1 MATTDSTQPL
11 IAAFVFGI
19 LFNTASAGFILYL
32 KGHGSAIFRD
42 GLRLAL
48 IIFLATSGLWA
59 LVGFIS
65 TLLAPTASS
74 QCQTAV
80 IISTLFDQVARTAIQ
95 QFLVWAVAKD
105 GTSSV
110 LGKIQQFQVL
120 ARFIVGMVFVAET
133 RPQFNSTCVPAS
145 NLAPIAIVVIALD
158 AVMLVTLAIRA
169 LSSDNSGQ
177 DGGKRKAILL
187 TITALAVWMGTSV
200 TLLLGLRTI
209 DLLLRTTVPA
219 AGLFI
224 LVALVTVFVGILGAG
239 REIRQQPPVSPT
251 PQNYNR
257 NRDLSTADTD
267 DYPPSRYAELKGAE
281 TTITTFPNENAQVD
295 ENGLPTL
302 TRPITGVVGIGG
314 VPVQGQL
321 FPPMR
326 PQRENDAP
334 QMPPKRL
341 VDVKNQGSKSK
352 KGAGKLAISNPIPA
366 ETTDMQDALNK
377 IPTIDL
383 ATAWKNEKERRA
395 VNTQVRNSATL
406 ARNPSTTL
414 IASRPA
420 PQPPQN
426 VAKDEKEEKDDMSRF
441 PSISGK
447 DGYPIDRLRSTHE
460 AEHTDEALSVGGNA
474 SSSTGVQLSPG
485 NEEAVRRRSPRQAT
499 SSVNTPSFK
508 PVTPGQP
515 VRIPI
520 PRPRPPPVEE
530 EKSPEPVKTPLQR
543 RPTTGLPSNPRARS
557 TRRVSEEEKEEKEKG
572 NERQETVMFINSIVY
587 DDPSYV
593 NDIIQGATKTPSGP
607 PDSGESILERPR
619 PIRRMSD
626 TDRQVFPSEPM
637 HRRSKSGG
645 SVASRKSILQSV
657 PGSPTDLPPLPPPPK
672 SAGSIQRP
680 HPNDTKSMTFD
691 EKMTLLYPPSTTTS
705 PAEAPSDMKRKSSVP
720 SLPPLPMAF
729 RKNMPS
735 QEEETNMNAGR
746 MVGEEKR
753 DTTTTGDRSS
763 IRTQSI
769 LGEEDDTNKRYTQN
783 SARDGTKRSSSP
795 VLPAV
800 KFSRASG
807 ASDAKT
813 QFSTNWGSVHSPVA
827 PIDIQQA
834 WVCPKETYIKTQGRP
849 PVPSAVSGVGEE
861 VMTVMLD
868 TASEE
873 EGEADNRKSFFFED
887 DDEKSL
893 PDESKTEAPRQ
904 SQWHRRV
911 GDECLSF
918 SERKDKVR
926 SRMMP
931 PPPPLLL
938 NGIGTKKA
946 IMIPAPEPSPLESPE
961 AAIQIIQAQLKKF
974 EQPNRDSVESTGR
987 RIALLENL
995 EQEMGMQ
1002 ENRWHSLQNN
1012 INRDSVSTTNDTPVK
1027 ESAPESITEST
1038 TSASSSTRSL
1048 VAERI
1053 ADRRASRRAR
1063 MASLSGST
1071 SREQS
1076 TERPSS
1082 QNSDSRKSTAWQVRL
1097 AEAQS
1102 QYSEHA
1108 NDLLQKRNNLNF
1120 LSVTQSAD
1128 LGSPTPPET
1137 DESETESDS
1146 VLRNLAKQPV
1156 QPVVEVNSLW
1166 TLSPQQPEHSSNQ
1179 LWMSPLPKEVKPFPE
1194 LPGLTVRPALR
1205 KTSEPLMIESS
1216 SLWQKPTKTRSA
1228 RTAGLW
1234 TKAVPKERPVPQKV
1248 MVRQTTQRPPRRTKR
1263 ITALPDIIESPKP
1276 LPEKR
1281 GTLGIFQFPWGQKS
1295 DNATIPVLPQ
1305 QPRMFMAMPGTMTSG
1320 GPRSMPGTMSSGGAR
1335 PTAALEARAQ
1345 EVQESEESGYS
1356 SSFFDDYEEED
1367 SGDNLN
1373 DDDYYDSGDDFD
1385 ETTLW
1390 EIASLLKTDEGL
1402 PGRDSLTLPTMG
1414 GASLDEYESEMSPA
1428 FERIYGDE
1436 YSGLDAVYDDSEPA
1450 AQAMESAPRAQDLWV
1465 PKAPAA
1471 ATRELGLPQPDGN
1484 TWASYMP
1491 DESGIVRP
1499 QSRVVELAP
1508 IESDNLWGSAPVTP
1522 AKPAALKSSKAK
1534 ATTWTP
1540 AAEKAVPSY
1549 GLPQPIQSVWAS
1561 YLPAESEPK
1570 RNPPRF
1576 EEPAPLESDELWSSE
1591 KDMDFQMDDYLWA
1604 PVFKVRNISQS
1615 RSVSPPVAPL
1625 APLALKAPEAPVA
1638 PLALKAP
1645 EAPVAPLALKATKTP
1660 AAQEVAAKTVNA
1672 MWTPSAASASPAY
1685 GLQQPIASVWASYIP
1700 SEEGMIRAQSRKEE
1714 IRPIQSTKLWSPK
1727 TKSVSKTMLWS
1738 KPSVQEEQ
1746 TFGLAQPDTAVWASY
1761 IPSNAGMTRTQ
1772 SRREEIQPI
1781 QSTSLWSLKTESAPK
1796 TMMWSKPSVQEQQTF
1811 GLSQPDAAVWQSYL
1825 PEQMETTRAQPRF
1838 EEMPTIESYNLWMP
1852 QEVEFASSTG
1862 LLWSESAE
1870 SAALLS
1876 LVPTPAAAPVATPKP
1891 EARQVAA
1898 PVAAAPRQ
1906 VSVSLWDQPAAVVA
1920 STESE
1925 GLFDAS
1931 APRVDYRRTSKLP
1944 AAIAMTTKPRSSH
1957 EPLPQLTSQQLWVAA
1972 PRSVEEPN
1980 ETRMWAP
1987 LSGSSSL
1994 AAPASSTVASAGLF
2008 KLDSERTIYRTTD
2021 AEPAA
2026 LHMTRKPRQINT
2038 AVPTIES
2045 SRMWSPTA
2053 NTRVELDWITIST
2066 IRPRSPSLLSVASSN
2081 STMSSPTTDSSSV
2094 RTTATKASTA
2104 PSVAE
2109 SERSEFSLRGWFGRK
2124 NKKSESDLPKLPEQP
2139 ELPKNLDEQLRLDEP
2154 LPIKNLDEEI
2164 VIKNLD
2170 EGFVVKN
2177 LDEELVVKNLDA
2189 VAPAKP
2195 VYRPTRQQYRQPVA
2209 YRGNWDA
2216 ALSEAISASYPNT
2229 RFALVH
2235 ASEAQWDEALQAAIK
2250 ASGPTQRVKRSNS
2263 SPKQW
2268 SQALAQAIA
2277 ASYPDKRFSR
2287 GQIPYSQWEDE
2298 LREAIARS
2306 KRHAAFDSSKRHPVF
2321 MATTLMTDAQTV
2333 HPAAIGYT
2341 YDVAS
2346 RHPVLMGSA
2355 TSATS
2360 ENAHP
2365 AMPRPAKKQQ
2375 QQQIPQK
2382 QQTSPARPFTPPR
2395 PLSRGGKV
2403 AALAGRI
2410 SFLNESSR
2418 PASVVVP
2425 PMPRASVMLKP
2436 AAAIEPAAPQ
2446 PQVAPLSLSKK
2457 KMPSML
2463 WSKPAQS
2470 AARPQGLM
2478 WTAPSVHRASSA
2490 PSSLQASTSERPQR
2504 KASLPSSSIEVGADF
2519 GAQGMWQR
2527 SAQTQSRGRNWLE
2540 GAHKHTSKV
2549 QLRY

>member
-1 MATTDSTQPL
+1 MATTDSIQPL
-11 IAAFVFGI
+11 IAAFAFGI
-19 LFNTASAGFILYL
+19 LFNTASAGFILYF

-74 QCQTAV
+74 QCQIAV
-80 IISTLFDQVARTAIQ
+80 IISSLFDQVARTAIQ
-95 QFLVWAVAKD
+95 QSLVWAVAKE
-105 GTSSV
+105 GTPSL

-120 ARFIVGMVFVAET
+120 ARFIVGMVFVGET

-145 NLAPIAIVVIALD
+145 NLTAIAIVVIALD

-169 LSSDNSGQ
+169 LSSDNSNQ
-177 DGGKRKAILL
+177 NAGKRKAILF

-209 DLLLRTTVPA
+209 DLLLRTTIPA
-219 AGLFI
+219 IGLFI
-224 LVALVTVFVGILGAG
+224 LTALVTVFVGVLGAG
-239 REIRQQPPVSPT
+239 KESRQQPPVSPT

-257 NRDLSTADTD
+257 NRDISTADSD
-267 DYPPSRYAELKGAE
+267 DYPPSRYAELKGPE
-281 TTITTFPNENAQVD
+281 TTVTTFSNENVKRD
-295 ENGLPTL
+295 ENGLPL
-302 TRPITGVVGIGG
+302 ISRPITGVTGLGG

-326 PQRENDAP
+326 PARDDDAP
-334 QMPPKRL
+334 RMPPQRL
-341 VDVKNQGSKSK
+341 IDVKTQNNKSK

-366 ETTDMQDALNK
+366 ETPDMQDALNK

-395 VNTQVRNSATL
+395 VTTQVRNSTSQ
-406 ARNPSTTL
+406 ARDATTL

-420 PQPPQN
+420 PRPPQN
-426 VAKDEKEEKDDMSRF
+426 AFPAEKDDKEQNVETNSF

-447 DGYPIDRLRSTHE
+447 DGYPIDRLQSQQVPQS
-460 AEHTDEALSVGGNA
+460 DEALSVGGNA
-474 SSSTGVQLSPG
+474 SSSSGVQLSPG
-485 NEEAVRRRSPRQAT
+485 NEEAVRRRSPRQTT
-499 SSVNTPSFK
+499 SSARTPSFK

-530 EKSPEPVKTPLQR
+530 EKAPEPVKTPLQR

-557 TRRVSEEEKEEKEKG
+557 TRRKSDEEKDGKEEGK
-572 NERQETVMFINSIVY
+572 ERQETVMFINSIIY
-587 DDPSYV
+587 DDPNFV
-593 NDIIQGATKTPSGP
+593 NDIIQGASKTPGGP
-607 PDSGESILERPR
+607 PNSGDSAASRGSILDRPR

-645 SVASRKSILQSV
+645 SVVSRKSILQSV
-657 PGSPTDLPPLPPPPK
+657 PGSPAQLPPLPPPPK

-720 SLPPLPMAF
+720 SLPPLPYAF
-729 RKNMPS
+729 RNGKTSPKKEVNMD
-735 QEEETNMNAGR
+735 AGI
-746 MVGEEKR
+746 GLDEEK
-753 DTTTTGDRSS
+753 TTSDRSS
-763 IRTQSI
+763 LRTQSI
-769 LGEEDDTNKRYTQN
+769 LGEDDGANQRYTQN
-783 SARDGTKRSSSP
+783 SVRDGTKRSSSP

-827 PIDIQQA
+827 PIDVQKA
-834 WVCPKETYIKTQGRP
+834 RLCPRELYIKNQGRA
-849 PVPSAVSGVGEE
+849 PVPSAISGTGEE

-868 TASEE
+868 TEPEDS
-873 EGEADNRKSFFFED
+873 ADNRQSFFLED
-887 DDEKSL
+887 DDDKSL
-893 PDESKTEAPRQ
+893 PDAPKAEEPRQ

-938 NGIGTKKA
+938 NGIGKKKA

-961 AAIQIIQAQLKKF
+961 AAIQTIQAQLKKF
-974 EQPNRDSVESTGR
+974 EEPNRDSVESTGR

-1002 ENRWHSLQNN
+1002 ENMWHTLHNN
-1012 INRDSVSTTNDTPVK
+1012 INRESVSTTQDSPVK
-1027 ESAPESITEST
+1027 ESGPEF
-1038 TSASSSTRSL
+1038 TSVDSVSQPTSTRSSI
-1048 VAERI
+1048 AE
-1053 ADRRASRRAR
+1053 RRASRRAR
-1063 MASLSGST
+1063 MSSLSSSL

-1082 QNSDSRKSTAWQVRL
+1082 QNSDSRKSTVWQVRL
-1097 AEAQS
+1097 AEAHS
-1102 QYSEHA
+1102 QYMEHSS
-1108 NDLLQKRNNLNF
+1108 NLLQRRSNLNF
-1120 LSVTQSAD
+1120 LSVSQQASAD

-1137 DESETESDS
+1137 DESESEADS
-1146 VLRNLAKQPV
+1146 ILRNLARQPV
-1156 QPVVEVNSLW
+1156 QPVTEVNYLW
-1166 TLSPQQPEHSSNQ
+1166 SLSPQQPESPSSQ
-1179 LWMSPLPKEVKPFPE
+1179 LWMSPLHKEDKPFPE
-1194 LPGLTVRPALR
+1194 LPGLSVRPALR
-1205 KTSEPLMIESS
+1205 KTSEPLKIEST
-1216 SLWQKPTKTRSA
+1216 SLWQKPMESTST

-1234 TKAVPKERPVPQKV
+1234 TKAVHKERPVPKKI
-1248 MVRQTTQRPPRRTKR
+1248 MVRPTTQRPPRRTKR

-1295 DNATIPVLPQ
+1295 DNATIPVVPQ
-1305 QPRMFMAMPGTMTSG
+1305 MQPRMFMAMPGTMASG
-1320 GPRSMPGTMSSGGAR
+1320 GPRSMPGTMSSGGGR
-1335 PTAALEARAQ
+1335 LSAALEARAE
-1345 EVQESEESGYS
+1345 EVQESEETGYS

-1367 SGDNLN
+1367 SGDNVD

-1390 EIASLLKTDEGL
+1390 EIASLLKTDSGL

-1414 GASLDEYESEMSPA
+1414 GASLDEYESEMSPD
-1428 FERIYGDE
+1428 FERMYGEE
-1436 YSGLDAVYDDSEPA
+1436 YSGMDAVPDDSVPIT
-1450 AQAMESAPRAQDLWV
+1450 QALATTSHAQDLWV
-1465 PKAPAA
+1465 PKAPAVSN
-1471 ATRELGLPQPDGN
+1471 RQLGLPQPDRD
-1484 TWASYMP
+1484 TWASYMS
-1491 DESGIVRP
+1491 DDSDIIRP
-1499 QSRVVELAP
+1499 QSRLVELAP
-1508 IESDNLWGSAPVTP
+1508 IESENLWGSAPVS
-1522 AKPAALKSSKAK
+1522 SSKAAPAQTLQPT

-1540 AAEKAVPSY
+1540 ATEKAVPSY
-1549 GLPQPIQSVWAS
+1549 GLPQPTQSIWAS

-1576 EEPAPLESDELWSSE
+1576 EDAAPLESNELWSPAQ
-1591 KDMDFQMDDYLWA
+1591 DMDFQMDDYLWA
-1604 PVFKVRNISQS
+1604 PVFKVKNVTQP
-1615 RSVSPPVAPL
+1615 RSMSPPAAPVSPVTPLPTL
-1625 APLALKAPEAPVA
+1625 APVTYVPPEAP
-1638 PLALKAP
+1638 KAKQ
-1645 EAPVAPLALKATKTP
+1645 VATK
-1660 AAQEVAAKTVNA
+1660 AVDA
-1672 MWTPSAASASPAY
+1672 MWTPSASSTSPVY
-1685 GLQQPIASVWASYIP
+1685 GLPQPIASVWASYIP
-1700 SEEGMIRAQSRKEE
+1700 SGEGMLRAQSRKEE
-1714 IRPIQSTKLWSPK
+1714 IQPIQSTKLWSPK
-1727 TKSVSKTMLWS
+1727 TEAVAKTMLWS
-1738 KPSVQEEQ
+1738 KPSVQKKQ
-1746 TFGLAQPDTAVWASY
+1746 TFGLPQPDTAVWTSY
-1761 IPSNAGMTRTQ
+1761 VPSNIGMTRTQ

-1781 QSTSLWSLKTESAPK
+1781 ESTKLWSLKTENAPK
-1796 TMMWSKPSVQEQQTF
+1796 TMMWSKPQVQEQKTF
-1811 GLSQPDAAVWQSYL
+1811 GLAQPDSAVWQSYM
-1825 PEQMETTRAQPRF
+1825 PQQTEMTRPQPRF
-1838 EEMPTIESYNLWMP
+1838 EEMPSIESYNLWMP

-1876 LVPTPAAAPVATPKP
+1876 LIPASASAPVAKPVATPVAQP
-1891 EARQVAA
+1891 EAQQATA
-1898 PVAAAPRQ
+1898 
-1906 VSVSLWDQPAAVVA
+1906 SLWDQPAAIVA
-1920 STESE
+1920 SSETE

-1931 APRVDYRRTSKLP
+1931 APRADYRRTSKLP
-1944 AAIAMTTKPRSSH
+1944 AAISMTTKPRTSH
-1957 EPLPQLTSQQLWVAA
+1957 EPLPQLTSQHLWVA
-1972 PRSVEEPN
+1972 PRSEERSN
-1980 ETRMWAP
+1980 GEGLWA
-1987 LSGSSSL
+1987 LSSGFASL
-1994 AAPASSTVASAGLF
+1994 STPASTAGLF
-2008 KLDSERTIYRTTD
+2008 KLDAERTTYRTTD

-2026 LHMTRKPRQINT
+2026 LHMTRKPRQITT

-2045 SRMWSPTA
+2045 SRMWSPSAT
-2053 NTRVELDWITIST
+2053 TVVELDWITIST
-2066 IRPRSPSLLSVASSN
+2066 IRPRSPSLASVASTN
-2081 STMSSPTTDSSSV
+2081 STVSSPTTDTSSV

-2109 SERSEFSLRGWFGRK
+2109 SAQSGFSLRGWFGRK
-2124 NKKSESDLPKLPEQP
+2124 KKSESDIPKLPEQP
-2139 ELPKNLDEQLRLDEP
+2139 ELPKVPELPEEFVVKNLDEELRLDEP
-2154 LPIKNLDEEI
+2154 LPIKNLDEEF
-2164 VIKNLD
+2164 VVNNLD
-2170 EGFVVKN
+2170 V
-2177 LDEELVVKNLDA
+2177 
-2189 VAPAKP
+2189 VAPTKP
-2195 VYRPTRQQYRQPVA
+2195 VYIPTRQQYRQPVA
-2209 YRGNWDA
+2209 FRGNWDA
-2216 ALSEAISASYPNT
+2216 ALSEAIAASYPNT

-2235 ASEAQWDEALQAAIK
+2235 ASESQWDEALQAAIK
-2250 ASGPTQRVKRSNS
+2250 ASGPTPRVKRSNS

-2306 KRHAAFDSSKRHPVF
+2306 KRSAAFDASKRHPVF
-2321 MATTLMTDAQTV
+2321 MASSLLTNAQDV
-2333 HPAAIGYT
+2333 HPAAVGYT
-2341 YDVAS
+2341 YDSAC
-2346 RHPVLMGSA
+2346 RHPVFFGSA
-2355 TSATS
+2355 TSTTS
-2360 ENAHP
+2360 ETAHP
-2365 AMPRPAKKQQ
+2365 AMPKLVQQKQQ
-2375 QQQIPQK
+2375 QKEQK
-2382 QQTSPARPFTPPR
+2382 TQSRPFTPPR

-2418 PASVVVP
+2418 PASIV
-2425 PMPRASVMLKP
+2425 PMPRMSVMAKP
-2436 AAAIEPAAPQ
+2436 AAEAAPQ
-2446 PQVAPLSLSKK
+2446 VLSL
-2457 KMPSML
+2457 PQQSML
-2463 WSKPAQS
+2463 WSKPAQP
-2470 AARPQGLM
+2470 AAQASQGLM
-2478 WTAPSVHRASSA
+2478 WTPSVRRTAT
-2490 PSSLQASTSERPQR
+2490 PSVPSLQMSMADRPQR
-2504 KASLPSSSIEVGADF
+2504 KASKPSAAIDVSADF

-2527 SAQTQSRGRNWLE
+2527 VPQTESPSRNWVE
-2540 GAHKHTSKV
+2540 GAHKHTSKI

>member
-19 LFNTASAGFILYL
+19 LFNTASAGFILYF

-48 IIFLATSGLWA
+48 IIFLATSGFWA

-65 TLLAPTASS
+65 TLIAPTNASS
-74 QCQTAV
+74 CQIAV

-105 GTSSV
+105 GTSSA
-110 LGKIQQFQVL
+110 LGKVQQFLVL

-145 NLAPIAIVVIALD
+145 NLAPVSIAVIALD

-169 LSSDNSGQ
+169 LSSDDSNGQ
-177 DGGKRKAILL
+177 DGGKKKAILL
-187 TITALAVWMGTSV
+187 TITGLAVWMGTSV
-200 TLLLGLRTI
+200 TLLLGLRTL
-209 DLLLRTTVPA
+209 DLLLRTTIPA

-224 LVALVTVFVGILGAG
+224 LV
-239 REIRQQPPVSPT
+239 
-251 PQNYNR
+251 
-257 NRDLSTADTD
+257 
-267 DYPPSRYAELKGAE
+267 GAE
-281 TTITTFPNENAQVD
+281 TTITTISNENARG

-321 FPPMR
+321 FPPTR
-326 PQRENDAP
+326 PQRDDDAP

-341 VDVKNQGSKSK
+341 IDVKNQGSKSK
-352 KGAGKLAISNPIPA
+352 KGVGKLAISAPIPV
-366 ETTDMQDALNK
+366 ETPDMQDALNK

-383 ATAWKNEKERRA
+383 ATAWKNETERRA
-395 VNTQVRNSATL
+395 VTTQVRNSSTL
-406 ARNPSTTL
+406 NRSPSTML

-426 VAKDEKEEKDDMSRF
+426 LAKKDKGEDMSL

-447 DGYPIDRLRSTHE
+447 DGYPIDRLRSPQQ
-460 AEHTDEALSVGGNA
+460 AGTDEAMSVGGNA

-499 SSVNTPSFK
+499 SAANTPSFK

-530 EKSPEPVKTPLQR
+530 EKAPEPVKTPLQR

-557 TRRVSEEEKEEKEKG
+557 TRRVSEEEKEEKEKSK
-572 NERQETVMFINSIVY
+572 ERQETVMFINSIIY
-587 DDPSYV
+587 DDPNYV
-593 NDIIQGATKTPSGP
+593 NEIIQGATKTSSGP
-607 PDSGESILERPR
+607 PDSGESILDRPR

-626 TDRQVFPSEPM
+626 TDRQVFPAESN

-645 SVASRKSILQSV
+645 SVHSRKSILQSV

-672 SAGSIQRP
+672 SAGNIHRP
-680 HPNDTKSMTFD
+680 QPNDTKSMTFD

-705 PAEAPSDMKRKSSVP
+705 PAEAPSNMQRKSS
-720 SLPPLPMAF
+720 
-729 RKNMPS
+729 NMTSP
-735 QEEETNMNAGR
+735 EEGINFDAART
-746 MVGEEKR
+746 VGEERR

-769 LGEEDDTNKRYTQN
+769 LGEDDDTNKRYTQN
-783 SARDGTKRSSSP
+783 SAKEGTKRSSSP

-807 ASDAKT
+807 ASEANT

-834 WVCPKETYIKTQGRP
+834 WVCPKDTYIKSQGRP
-849 PVPSAVSGVGEE
+849 PVPSAVSGIGEE

-873 EGEADNRKSFFFED
+873 DGEADNNRKSFFFED
-887 DDEKSL
+887 DDEKDQ
-893 PDESKTEAPRQ
+893 PDESKIEEPRQ

-938 NGIGTKKA
+938 NGIGKKKA
-946 IMIPAPEPSPLESPE
+946 IVIPAPEPSPLESPE

-1002 ENRWHSLQNN
+1002 ENRWHTLQNN
-1012 INRDSVSTTNDTPVK
+1012 INRDSVSTTNDSPVK
-1027 ESAPESITEST
+1027 ESAPAPIYQNNS
-1038 TSASSSTRSL
+1038 SASSSTRSL
-1048 VAERI
+1048 VADRI

-1063 MASLSGST
+1063 MASLSGPT

-1082 QNSDSRKSTAWQVRL
+1082 QNSDSRKSTVWQVRL

-1102 QYSEHA
+1102 QYTEYSNE
-1108 NDLLQKRNNLNF
+1108 LLEKRNNMNF
-1120 LSVTQSAD
+1120 LTVAQSAA

-1137 DESETESDS
+1137 DESESESEN
-1146 VLRNLAKQPV
+1146 NLGNWAKQPA

-1166 TLSPQQPEHSSNQ
+1166 VLGPQLPERASTQ
-1179 LWMSPLPKEVKPFPE
+1179 LWALSLPEEVKPFPE

-1205 KTSEPLMIESS
+1205 KTSEPLSIEST
-1216 SLWQKPTKTRSA
+1216 SLWQKPAGTKSA

-1234 TKAVPKERPVPQKV
+1234 TKALPKERSVPKKI

-1295 DNATIPVLPQ
+1295 DNATIPVIPQ
-1305 QPRMFMAMPGTMTSG
+1305 QPRMFMAMPGTMSSG
-1320 GPRSMPGTMSSGGAR
+1320 GQRSMPGTMSSGGVAR

-1367 SGDNLN
+1367 SGDIL
-1373 DDDYYDSGDDFD
+1373 DDDDFYDSGDDFD

-1414 GASLDEYESEMSPA
+1414 GQSLDEYESEMSPD

-1436 YSGLDAVYDDSEPA
+1436 YAGLDAVPDDSEFV
-1450 AQAMESAPRAQDLWV
+1450 ESTPRAKDLWA
-1465 PKAPAA
+1465 PKAPDSAP
-1471 ATRELGLPQPDGN
+1471 RELGLPQPDRN
-1484 TWASYMP
+1484 TWASYMS
-1491 DESGIVRP
+1491 DESDIIRP
-1499 QSRVVELAP
+1499 QSRIVDLAPMP
-1508 IESDNLWGSAPVTP
+1508 IESDNLWGSAPVSP
-1522 AKPAALKSSKAK
+1522 AKPVALKSMKAK

-1549 GLPQPIQSVWAS
+1549 GLPQPTQSKWAS

-1576 EEPAPLESDELWSSE
+1576 EEALPLESDELWSSE

-1604 PVFKVRNISQS
+1604 PVFKVKNISQP

-1625 APLALKAPEAPVA
+1625 APLAPK
-1638 PLALKAP
+1638 ALKAP
-1645 EAPVAPLALKATKTP
+1645 KTPKATEAPLAPLAPLAPKALKSLKAPKATEAK
-1660 AAQEVAAKTVNA
+1660 EVAANSVSA
-1672 MWTPSAASASPAY
+1672 MWTPSASSAAPAY

-1700 SEEGMIRAQSRKEE
+1700 SDEGMVRAQSRKEE
-1714 IRPIQSTKLWSPK
+1714 IQPIQSTKLWSAK
-1727 TKSVSKTMLWS
+1727 TKSASKTMLWS

-1746 TFGLAQPDTAVWASY
+1746 TFGLPQPETAVWESY
-1761 IPSNAGMTRTQ
+1761 IPSVAGMTRTQ

-1781 QSTSLWSLKTESAPK
+1781 HSTSLWSRKTESTPK
-1796 TMMWSKPSVQEQQTF
+1796 TMMWSKPAVQEQQSF
-1811 GLSQPDAAVWQSYL
+1811 GLSQPSAAVWQSYL
-1825 PEQMETTRAQPRF
+1825 PEQMETARAQPRF
-1838 EEMPTIESYNLWMP
+1838 EEMPTIDSYNLWVP
-1852 QEVEFASSTG
+1852 QEVEFASSNG

-1870 SAALLS
+1870 SAAILS
-1876 LVPTPAAAPVATPKP
+1876 LLPAAAPVAALKPK
-1891 EARQVAA
+1891 ARQVAA
-1898 PVAAAPRQ
+1898 PVAATKPAARQ
-1906 VSVSLWDQPAAVVA
+1906 VSASLWDQPAAVIA
-1920 STESE
+1920 STQSE

-1972 PRSVEEPN
+1972 PRSAEASN

-1987 LSGSSSL
+1987 LS
-1994 AAPASSTVASAGLF
+1994 APASSTASSFGLF
-2008 KLDSERTIYRTTD
+2008 KLDSKRTTFRTTD

-2038 AVPTIES
+2038 AAPTIS
-2045 SRMWSPTA
+2045 SRRMWSPTA
-2053 NTRVELDWITIST
+2053 TTRVELDWITIST
-2066 IRPRSPSLLSVASSN
+2066 IRPRSPSLMSVASSN
-2081 STMSSPTTDSSSV
+2081 STVSSPTTDSSSI

-2104 PSVAE
+2104 LSIAE
-2109 SERSEFSLRGWFGRK
+2109 SERSGFSLGGWFGRKK
-2124 NKKSESDLPKLPEQP
+2124 NKKSESDIPKIPEKP
-2139 ELPKNLDEQLRLDEP
+2139 ELPKVPEVPESPEEFVVKNLDEQLRLDEP
-2154 LPIKNLDEEI
+2154 LPTKNLDEGL
-2164 VIKNLD
+2164 VVRNLD

-2177 LDEELVVKNLDA
+2177 LDEPLVIKNLDV
-2189 VAPAKP
+2189 VAPAQP
-2195 VYRPTRQQYRQPVA
+2195 VYRPTRQQYRQPIA
-2209 YRGNWDA
+2209 FRANWDA

-2229 RFALVH
+2229 RFAFVH

-2250 ASGPTQRVKRSNS
+2250 ASGPAQVTRAKRSNS

-2287 GQIPYSQWEDE
+2287 GQVPDSQWEDE

-2306 KRHAAFDSSKRHPVF
+2306 KRSVAFDSSKRHPVF
-2321 MATTLMTDAQTV
+2321 MATSLLTDSQNV

-2346 RHPVLMGSA
+2346 RHPVFMGTA
-2355 TSATS
+2355 TSTASRTT
-2360 ENAHP
+2360 HP
-2365 AMPRPAKKQQ
+2365 AMPRAAQKLQQ
-2375 QQQIPQK
+2375 KFSQAQE
-2382 QQTSPARPFTPPR
+2382 TTPARPVAAPR

-2418 PASVVVP
+2418 PVSIVP
-2425 PMPRASVMLKP
+2425 PMPRMSVMLKP
-2436 AAAIEPAAPQ
+2436 AAFAEPAAAPQ
-2446 PQVAPLSLSKK
+2446 PEVAPLFFSKK
-2457 KMPSML
+2457 KSSPSML
-2463 WSKPAQS
+2463 WSKPTQS
-2470 AARPQGLM
+2470 AAGAQGLM
-2478 WTAPSVHRASSA
+2478 WTAPSVRRTVTSSA
-2490 PSSLQASTSERPQR
+2490 PSVQASTSERPQR
-2504 KASLPSSSIEVGADF
+2504 KASRPSSSIEVGAEF

-2527 SAQTQSRGRNWLE
+2527 SAQADTRSRNWLE
-2540 GAHKHTSKV
+2540 AAHEHTSKI